1 MIYSGISRKIIDIYS
16 GISRKIIDIFKK
28 KVLFMKR
35 LVVGLKTQDKLSSR
49 CITGKNASQEE
60 LESSSKS

>member
-1 MIYSGISRKIIDIYS
+1 MIYS

-28 KVLFMKR
+28 EVLFMKR
-35 LVVGLKTQDKLSSR
+35 LVVGLKKQDKLGSR